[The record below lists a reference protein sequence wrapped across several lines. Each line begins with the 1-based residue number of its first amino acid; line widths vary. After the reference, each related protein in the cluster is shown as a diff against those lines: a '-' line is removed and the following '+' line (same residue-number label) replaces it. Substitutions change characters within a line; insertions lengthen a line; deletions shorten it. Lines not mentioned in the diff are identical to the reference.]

1 MIKEEGENLG
11 QKKHSE
17 NLEVMRMQTEITWP
31 ENRQA
36 QESPGRRIAR
46 PGILKPGR
54 FAADRSGKHRS
65 ERRINHVRL

>member
-17 NLEVMRMQTEITWP
+17 NVEVMRMQTEITWP

-36 QESPGRRIAR
+36 QESPGQDALR
-46 PGILKPGR
+46 
-54 FAADRSGKHRS
+54 
-65 ERRINHVRL
+65 

>member
-17 NLEVMRMQTEITWP
+17 NVEVMRMQTEITWP

-36 QESPGRRIAR
+36 RTLCGRSFRKA
-46 PGILKPGR
+46 PFGK
-54 FAADRSGKHRS
+54 ADQPCPFTAYDSADLRD
-65 ERRINHVRL
+65 L